1 MIEETAHPARAWIT
15 FKGTV
20 NVTEAHAHLKKKKK
34 KKKADGFKLKGKLA
48 SNERLALS

>member
-34 KKKADGFKLKGKLA
+34 KKKKQMDLNSKA
-48 SNERLALS
+48 N